1 MGIRLRASVIREV
14 RVEAAQ
20 RELQLNELFEEL
32 WNHYQRRKD
41 GRGHG
46 KNTKP

>member
-14 RVEAAQ
+14 KVEAAQ
-20 RELQLNELFEEL
+20 RGLQLNELFEEL
-32 WNHYQRRKD
+32 WDHYQRRKD

-46 KNTKP
+46 KKSNP